1 MFVIVLTYIKPLE
14 EVDKLVASH
23 IEFLEQQ
30 YRAGIFL
37 ASGARV
43 PRTGG
48 VILATCDDKT
58 KLLEILKQDPF
69 SIAHVAEYD
78 CIEFTPSRMREGF
91 EQFIHAG
98 GVSEKE

>member
-1 MFVIVLTYIKPLE
+1 MFVIVLRYIKPLE

-69 SIAHVAEYD
+69 SIAQVAEYD

-91 EQFIHAG
+91 AQFIHAG
-98 GVSEKE
+98 GAAEKK

>member
-14 EVDKLVASH
+14 EVDKFIALH
-23 IEFLEQQ
+23 IEFLERQ

-58 KLLEILKQDPF
+58 KLLEILKHDPF
-69 SIAHVAEYD
+69 SLAQVAEYD
-78 CIEFTPSRMREGF
+78 CIEFTPSKMREGF
-91 EQFIHAG
+91 AEFIHAG
-98 GVSEKE
+98 GVS